1 MPGAHRR
8 KSPGRHR
15 KPSHLALTWR
25 TAGGVIVG
33 AAVLGT
39 AAATAQASVLPF
51 DSVATSH
58 ITAADLSEG
67 EDAGESPSEHED
79 VDEPGSKP
87 EDENG
92 GAGDREDGERTEK
105 EEPEAG
111 APKKPADDSRPT
123 ADDAIKL
130 AKEQVGITEDGSGE
144 TKFNRWYVES
154 PRAKET
160 VERDGGSI
168 QAYDDA
174 AWCSM
179 FISWIGDR
187 LGLTDQ
193 FGSDA
198 WTVAHARWFEEQG
211 RWGTEPRPGA
221 IVFYAWDG
229 GKDISDIVHIG
240 MVTKKVDDDTIEAVE
255 GNTDSAVKVRER
267 STGDIVGYGYP
278 EYRS

>member
-1 MPGAHRR
+1 M
-8 KSPGRHR
+8 
-15 KPSHLALTWR
+15 
-25 TAGGVIVG
+25 IVG

-51 DSVATSH
+51 DSLPTAQ
-58 ITAADLSEG
+58 ITAADPAGG
-67 EDAGESPSEHED
+67 EDAGTSA
-79 VDEPGSKP
+79 SKAG
-87 EDENG
+87 NG
-92 GAGDREDGERTEK
+92 GGARDGGEDDRGAGARTGK

-111 APKKPADDSRPT
+111 APEKPADDSRPT
-123 ADDAIKL
+123 ADEAIKL
-130 AKEQVGITEDGSGE
+130 AKEQVGITEDGDGE
-144 TKFNRWYVES
+144 TKFSRWYVQT

-160 VERDGGSI
+160 VERDGGSTE
-168 QAYDDA
+168 AYDDA

-187 LGLTDQ
+187 LGFTDQ

-198 WTVAHARWFEEQG
+198 WTVAHARWFKEQG

-229 GKDISDIVHIG
+229 GKDVSDIVHIG
-240 MVTKKVDDDTIEAVE
+240 MVTEKVDDDTIKAVE

-267 STGDIVGYGYP
+267 SVGDVVGYGYP
-278 EYRS
+278 EYKS